1 MRLAAP
7 LTSHRQ
13 LRERTCHLSV
23 NMSKQMVGF
32 RGLSPRTSRECKQI
46 LGTGERIDF
55 HLCTEIQVPDEPGKS
70 GVSVRERGL
79 GD

>member
-7 LTSHRQ
+7 LISHRQ

-32 RGLSPRTSRECKQI
+32 RGLSPRANRECKQI
-46 LGTGERIDF
+46 LGTGERIHF
-55 HLCTEIQVPDEPGKS
+55 HLCTEI
-70 GVSVRERGL
+70 
-79 GD
+79 